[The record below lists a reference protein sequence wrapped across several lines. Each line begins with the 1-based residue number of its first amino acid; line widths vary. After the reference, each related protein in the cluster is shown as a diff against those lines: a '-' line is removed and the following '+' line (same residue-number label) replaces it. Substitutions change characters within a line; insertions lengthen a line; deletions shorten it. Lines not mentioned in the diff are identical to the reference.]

1 MKRRLTAEERRLWA
15 LVARTVEAAPGR
27 SANKA
32 EALPPPVAAP
42 KAASTALAKAP
53 AAAKPKRATATEQ
66 DMAALMAQLA
76 AGVRHTPA
84 PRPAPRAP
92 RHGPEALEP
101 RRLRRLSRERDPI
114 EARIDLHGFG
124 VWDAE
129 DRLKA
134 FLRRS
139 FDQGLR
145 AVLVVTGKGYGGEGQ
160 IRRHAQDWLASRD
173 LRDVVAGVSHAARR
187 HGGEGALYVAL
198 KRRRD

>member
-1 MKRRLTAEERRLWA
+1 M
-15 LVARTVEAAPGR
+15 
-27 SANKA
+27 SI
-32 EALPPPVAAP
+32 
-42 KAASTALAKAP
+42 
-53 AAAKPKRATATEQ
+53 AT
-66 DMAALMAQLA
+66 
-76 AGVRHTPA
+76 
-84 PRPAPRAP
+84 PRPIHRTP

-139 FDQGLR
+139 HDQGLR

-160 IRRHAQDWLASRD
+160 IRRHAQDWLAARD

>member
-1 MKRRLTAEERRLWA
+1 MKRRLTAEERHLWA
-15 LVARTVEAAPGR
+15 LVARTVEAPPGKAPAR
-27 SANKA
+27 S
-32 EALPPPVAAP
+32 EALPPPVAPP
-42 KAASTALAKAP
+42 KAPSAPAKAKRP
-53 AAAKPKRATATEQ
+53 AATEQ

>member
-27 SANKA
+27 TAARA

-42 KAASTALAKAP
+42 VTPAKAP
-53 AAAKPKRATATEQ
+53 APAKAKRETATEQ

-160 IRRHAQDWLASRD
+160 IRRHAQDWLAARD

-198 KRRRD
+198 KRRRA

>member
-15 LVARTVEAAPGR
+15 LMARTMDETRPQ
-27 SANKA
+27 KP
-32 EALPPPVAAP
+32 EPEP
-42 KAASTALAKAP
+42 P
-53 AAAKPKRATATEQ
+53 AAAPMATPAKPARSKAAEQ
-66 DMAALMAQLA
+66 DMAALLAQLA

-84 PRPAPRAP
+84 PRPAPRP
-92 RHGPEALEP
+92 MRHEPDPLEP

-124 VWDAE
+124 VWEAE

-134 FLRRS
+134 FILGAHAR
-139 FDQGLR
+139 GLR

-160 IRRHAQDWLASRD
+160 IRRHAHEWLAARD
-173 LRDVVAGVSHAARR
+173 LRHAVAGVSHAARK

-198 KRRRD
+198 KKRRD

>member
-15 LVARTVEAAPGR
+15 LVARTMDETRSVPAETPEPAP
-27 SANKA
+27 
-32 EALPPPVAAP
+32 PAP
-42 KAASTALAKAP
+42 KI
-53 AAAKPKRATATEQ
+53 AAKPAKPAKPARTPATEA

-84 PRPAPRAP
+84 PRPPARPTRHAPDP
-92 RHGPEALEP
+92 LEP

-124 VWDAE
+124 VWEAE

-134 FLRRS
+134 FLLRAWS
-139 FDQGLR
+139 NGLR

-160 IRRHAQDWLASRD
+160 IRRHARDWLASRD
-173 LRDVVAGVSHAARR
+173 LRDVVAGVSSAARK

>member
-15 LVARTVEAAPGR
+15 LVARTVEAAPGK
-27 SANKA
+27 APAKA
-32 EALPPPVAAP
+32 EALPPPVTPP
-42 KAASTALAKAP
+42 KAPPAP
-53 AAAKPKRATATEQ
+53 ARAKRTAATEQ

-84 PRPAPRAP
+84 PRPIHRAP

-139 FDQGLR
+139 WDQGLR

-160 IRRHAQDWLASRD
+160 IRRHAQDWLAARD

>member
-15 LVARTVEAAPGR
+15 LVARTVEAAPGK
-27 SANKA
+27 APIKA
-32 EALPPPVAAP
+32 EALPPPVAPP
-42 KAASTALAKAP
+42 KAPSTPAKA
-53 AAAKPKRATATEQ
+53 KRPTATEQ

-84 PRPAPRAP
+84 PRPTPRAP
-92 RHGPEALEP
+92 RHGPDALEP

-139 FDQGLR
+139 HDQGLR

-160 IRRHAQDWLASRD
+160 IRRHAQDWLAARD

>member
-27 SANKA
+27 SADKA

-42 KAASTALAKAP
+42 KAASTTLAKAP
-53 AAAKPKRATATEQ
+53 AAAKAKRATATEQ

>member
-15 LVARTVEAAPGR
+15 LVARTVEASPGKAP
-27 SANKA
+27 AKA
-32 EALPPPVAAP
+32 EALPPPVAPP
-42 KAASTALAKAP
+42 KAPPAP
-53 AAAKPKRATATEQ
+53 ARAKRTAATEQ

-84 PRPAPRAP
+84 PRPIHRTP

-114 EARIDLHGFG
+114 DLHGFG

-139 FDQGLR
+139 WDQGLR

-160 IRRHAQDWLASRD
+160 IRRHAQDWLAARD

>member
-15 LVARTVEAAPGR
+15 LVARTVDAAPGK
-27 SANKA
+27 AAAKA
-32 EALPPPVAAP
+32 EALPPPVASKRAEPAP
-42 KAASTALAKAP
+42 KAAPRTP
-53 AAAKPKRATATEQ
+53 ATQA

-84 PRPAPRAP
+84 PRPIHRTP

-139 FDQGLR
+139 HDQGLR

-160 IRRHAQDWLASRD
+160 IRRHAQDWLAARD

-187 HGGEGALYVAL
+187 HGGEGALDVAL
-198 KRRRD
+198 KLRGD